1 MGFSQK
7 LFCAT
12 CCVCIRRRTS
22 VASAPSCWRRW
33 AMSQA
38 PGWVAVDP
46 ALWPLSRCGLGAESE
61 CNAQSEN

>member
-1 MGFSQK
+1 MGLAQK

-38 PGWVAVDP
+38 LGWVAVDP

-61 CNAQSEN
+61 CDAQSTS